1 MKSPI
6 RHLLKKPSTLTAADR
21 LVQAQLEQPME
32 AVGRS
37 GRPWARAVA
46 RAMIVLQI
54 LQTALIAGP
63 AYAQVAA
70 AGNAP
75 AGQKPLV
82 DAAANG
88 VPIVLIAPPSAAGV
102 SHNRYDQF
110 NVDSRGLILNNSRES
125 VGTQLGG
132 IVNGNMQLGTTS
144 ARIILNEVTSGNPS
158 RLNGYIEV
166 AGQRADLVIANP
178 NGISCDGCGFLNTAG
193 RATLT
198 TGTPQYNGAGQ
209 LDSLNVQRGVITIGA
224 RGLNASNVEQLDLLA
239 RGIVIEGEI
248 STRNLQAV
256 LGANKV
262 LYGTL
267 KATAQ
272 DGSGNAPKFAIDIAD
287 LGGMYANQIYLVAT
301 EKGLGVNS
309 AGRIASLTEN
319 LTLSAQGDLTLKDNY
334 SKKDVDLSSSGKVTL
349 TGQTNAE
356 RNARIAATERVA
368 VNNGAVLRAEQ
379 SVLLTTA
386 QIDNSGSVIQKSA
399 SETLVLAAERINSSG
414 SIYSATDLSLQAR
427 TIDGKGGVLQAERA
441 LKLSADRILVDQQ
454 QWAANEAVTVKAG
467 ELRAVNSVMAAGTDL
482 SLNTS
487 GVLNIQGSTLTA
499 KKAVDLR
506 GQGVNSA
513 AATVSAA
520 ALALDAGKGKLD
532 NTGGV
537 LYAAGNIDLRA
548 AGIDNTRGKIVAA
561 DKLALDAGGGALDNT
576 GGTVASKDAVFGN
589 VGSIRNRAG
598 TLSTTSD
605 LVLDGALD
613 NNKGKLITAGALTFS
628 GASLDNAGGAI
639 QAGNAVK
646 LTASG
651 LIDSADGIIQS
662 TSAGVAI
669 KAGRLDNSKGA
680 IAGARDIAIDAG
692 RMLGRNGDISAGGKL
707 AVSGAALD
715 LSGASLA
722 SNGTL
727 DLAASDIVASAA
739 RLHAGQ
745 ALTVKAG
752 NLSAAGAS
760 IASVG
765 SVNVAAT
772 GDAWLDKAAI
782 AANGNV
788 DLNSRNL
795 HAQQLR
801 VESGGTVA
809 LKADVVDLQDA
820 SLSGARGLGL
830 TAGTLLMKGG
840 SAVSGGML
848 TITGQSQQ
856 GGKLSAARDVDIR
869 MEKGLDLTG
878 GAILAGGDIAVRAE
892 GIVTDQALLGGKH
905 IVLDAGLQS
914 VSNVQGTIVAES
926 GGGTRAPALV
936 VRGNGIDNNRG
947 VLSSDSNAVFDAK
960 SQVFDNS
967 NGKVVVG
974 GDMDLSAA
982 MLKNRSGSIATGSS
996 IVMRGNEVDNTDGQ
1010 LRSGKDVIIEASGQ
1024 RLGNERGVIEA
1035 QGTMTL
1041 LAADLNNIGGRL
1053 TANQTLNLTAGALN
1067 NSGGTVAAGK
1077 DLTLSVSGVANSG
1090 NGSLNAGGP
1099 LSISAGRFDAAGA
1112 HISSN
1117 ERIVIAAGQ
1126 GMYLDKS
1133 DIKAGG
1139 AVDLS
1144 AGVVQATGAT
1154 IISNG
1159 AIAVSGRDS
1168 VNLAASDINANG
1180 AVTIKAANGASLQGA
1195 QIATNAQLHIDA
1207 ASIDGGA
1214 SRLSS
1219 AGEMALHADAGGIVL
1234 AGAHLAS
1241 GATLRIDGKGIDA
1254 ANATL
1259 AAKGDIALDTRGA
1272 DYKADGSLHRSE
1284 SGGITLKANNID
1296 LGGSAG
1302 HIGDSGFIANGSI
1315 ALDASGQINA
1325 ANSTISSG
1333 SNVALNAGRGIS
1345 TAGGAVSAIG
1355 SATLSGT
1362 AIDNAGGAIAANG
1375 ALKLV
1380 ARDGGID
1387 NGGGSIMSRD
1397 QLTLQTRAGL
1407 DRIAGKPAAAG
1418 GATDLNNK
1426 GGTIVGVAG
1435 AVINSGTIDNSSGK
1449 IASGDSLVLDLGNSD
1464 FKGAKGSVLSE
1475 KALTLSARQ
1484 IDLSAGQLRAGK
1496 GVSLSAEQIVAQGA
1510 AISAAAGD
1518 LLIDSKGGSID
1529 TSHADMLASGLLS
1542 LKSGAANLAQAK
1554 LSSGAGTSIASAA
1567 LDARQASIQAGG
1579 DIVIASGAAINAQDA
1594 SIGAGGKLDLTAS
1607 SLKGGQYSAFK
1618 DLTVVTTGAIDLGK
1632 SSLPGAQ
1639 GGAFLTDAALNVKA
1653 QGAILDDG
1661 RAIGKNITFD
1671 VGNGLLSNRGG
1682 TILAT
1687 DAAASAPALKVT
1699 GNGIDSTGGSIVS
1712 NGDLIINSG
1721 SGALDNSK
1729 GTIGALRTL
1738 DVVAGKLGNAGGTVV
1753 ANTALALQVQAIDNQ
1768 AGKIQAGTSLNVKAG
1783 DIDNRA
1789 GTLAG
1794 STGID
1799 LTAGKVDSSN
1809 KALIGSNGDVTLHT
1823 KGLDNSGS
1831 QVTAGG
1837 KLVIDTGA
1845 AGAITNVKGSL
1856 ASDGG
1861 MTLASAGELDNSGGA
1876 IAAGAGLDAQIQ
1888 GALVN
1893 KDGNIVAAKNLGLKV
1908 KGALANQGG
1917 AIQAGG
1923 DMLVGTNKGIANDTG
1938 KLIANGALGIDG
1950 ASLTSK
1956 KGLISAGKD
1965 LTLDVKTLG
1974 GALDNQGGQI
1984 QASGKASIAAK
1995 GVGNVDGVI
2004 IASDDLLLDAGKALL
2019 DNRGGI
2025 VQSAKASVAIDAGD
2039 IASQGTASAIVAA
2052 GNLTVAGNN
2061 IDSGK
2066 GLISAGKDLSL
2077 IAQGTLGNAQGRI
2090 TAGAQATVQ
2099 GQGIDNSGAL
2109 LSAGKTLTV
2118 QAGSGTVVNSGGSI
2132 LAGETLKLGA
2142 GGVQNLGGSVASNGD
2157 LTLVAD
2163 SGGTVDNSAGTIRSA
2178 QGNVSLTGGQLRN
2191 GSIGTGASGPG
2202 GSIAG
2207 GKDVTISANGALLN
2221 RGGAIEAANKLTIQA
2236 GAALDNT
2243 NGKLTGAN
2251 ALAVSA
2257 NGITSVNGSMLSN
2270 GALSANAGTGAF
2282 DNSKGVISGGSTTT
2296 LNSAGRFDNTDGKI
2310 TTGANLVAT
2319 TGAFDNVRGLV
2330 SAQGG
2335 ANLTTA
2341 AFDGRKGEVIGQQ
2354 ALTINTQ
2361 GARFDG
2367 SGGRFASNGG
2377 VTLAT
2382 GDAVLTGSTIAA
2394 GDSFALQSIGANTRL
2409 DANGIQI
2416 AVTKNITMTGAD
2428 VALNGSSLQA
2438 GNTITVAGSTV
2449 GLNNATLAANSAVN
2463 INGTD
2468 VQAGAINIST
2478 QGDISLQASNSLDYR
2493 NGQFAA
2499 GNNAAIYGGGL
2510 VATSGAK
2517 LAAGKR
2523 LSFGMGQQ
2531 AVDFSALDFTYQFG
2545 TDLLVQAL
2553 GIRTGGVAISADN
2566 LFFDAGTGV
2575 LDNTGGTLSATGV
2588 IEFKARG
2595 MINSGGLIAADHLV
2609 SLDSGMGAIIN
2620 DGGTIASAAGK
2631 IGIAG
2636 SDLLNKD
2643 GGNITAAE
2651 SVNVSTIGLTDNA
2664 GGNIVSDGEV
2674 SLYSGTLGNVKGNVV
2689 SNKDKVTVNVRT
2701 FDNDGG
2707 VVSAK
2712 TALDVTATLGVSN
2725 KGGTMLAGLDASI
2738 VAKNGVNNTGGV
2750 IGAAGKVA
2758 LTSSTGVVINQGGS
2772 IQSDTST
2779 VAIDAGNGI
2788 WNQNGDIYGLTGVQA
2803 KTDAN
2808 LLNMQGG
2815 RIASQGDVKL
2825 SSLKGKLDNTDGIVS
2840 SGSALIVAAKDVN
2853 NAGGVLSGLTSVKVD
2868 ADSVDNNAGVIEA
2881 GTGGIAITAKT
2892 LSNDNSGSQRGIVSK
2907 GDITIGGGAV
2917 KQNGGYIGADGKL
2930 TIDGTSID
2938 NTGGSTML
2946 ALKELSL
2953 TGTTGINNQD
2963 GNIKSALDTTLKT
2976 PVLNNVGGTVF
2987 ANNNLVVDAAAI
2999 DNSNTN
3005 NGAFDKGLL
3014 ASNTVTVNAATVGN
3028 VNGAI
3033 VALKNLKV
3041 AGSASINN
3049 TGGQLSGEA
3058 VTIDTADFI
3067 NTGGRTDATTTLT
3080 ATMKKFSA
3088 DGVMASTGTLRLA
3101 MNGDYTNGGIVA
3113 AENNLEIVLNNGKYT
3128 NNGTISAARDLSLSA
3143 TELNN
3148 YGTISA
3154 TNTTINVGSFVNS
3167 DTNGKGVVNSVG
3179 TTTINAGNTVNT
3191 GRIYGGD
3198 VVIGGAVSNE
3208 ADATIGARD
3217 TLTMSGLLINKPGAN
3232 VISLGNMKLGDVVN
3246 AGARIESGGN
3256 LDVRNLRNINCVAG
3270 SGGNGVGASDCGTYG
3285 LQGGVSLTDVTTV
3298 TPVNQ
3303 VILTDSQTGLVHNL
3317 NDLVI
3322 VYADD
3327 TFHYVVPGE
3336 DHKIED
3342 YIQRTYTT
3350 KTTVASVIAT
3360 SNSGTVAAAG
3370 NVSAQ
3375 SAQNIDSRIV
3385 AGGSVLING
3394 GSEVGNGIEKTAG
3407 DSVNI
3412 STQGSQQI
3420 TTTGTEFETHVDSCK
3435 PWQSCKHKRIY
3446 GGTSNFEDVG
3456 PTTSIDVAGVLYD
3469 SGGAASAPVA
3479 PANATIAPAEPAKV
3493 VGTLGT
3499 GVAGNITAAN
3509 GNTAAGDTTTT
3520 KTGNVV
3526 TYQNGS
3532 TTVGINVGAI
3542 NTNTAVQGVGVQGVI
3557 AGGAPSV
3564 STSVA
3569 AGGTKIGA
3577 QAAGTAGGTGPVLTD
3592 AQQQGSGGAADVTVG
3607 TSAQPVVKGQVAG
3620 NALPGSVIAGN
3631 ARAVQQSAI
3640 GDLTTSF
3647 AKFAAARP
3655 VTVAEKTVAGVVG
3668 TNTKDIGV
3676 RATDPKVPNVTL
3688 TSNTDWK
3695 APSGNL
3701 FSLKPGEGAGYLVE
3715 TDPLFTDKKKWTGS
3729 DYFLDQLAIDPQRT
3743 LKRYGDGFVEQRAF
3757 ADQLINITG
3766 RNKLSGYENNEQ
3778 AFKALMDSGVAYAK
3792 QFQLT
3797 PGVALSEQ
3805 QMAQLTTDIVWLQE
3819 ETVTMPDGS
3828 TTKALVP
3835 QVYLRR
3841 PQQGDLST
3849 GGALIAG
3856 DNVTIR
3862 NQNGS
3867 ISNNGTILAGYA
3879 NAKPTDM
3886 HGTVTLDA
3894 KNVSNG
3900 GTIAGN
3906 VIDIRAANDIAN
3918 VGGRIAGLSNKG
3930 VDGSA
3935 TDDSRVT
3942 LNAGRDIL
3950 VASTTRT
3957 RSVDTV
3963 GNNGTSTSSRTNI
3976 DRVATIAGGNVL
3988 IDAKGNFTARAA
4000 QVDAAANLSVLAGKN
4015 IDIAGVEE
4023 KHALFVPLGGNTMG
4037 RTGYTNEASISN
4049 AGSSL
4054 TAGNNLAVKA
4064 GADTTLSGSRI
4075 AAANDAS
4082 ISGTNVTISAVKDR
4096 TLVDVQTVGRKQYDR
4111 AMNDDESLSGGSV
4124 SAGSSVT
4131 IVATGMATGQKD
4143 KDGKAIAQV
4152 GTGNLVLNAGK
4163 VTALKG
4169 TASLLANN
4177 DVSIQ
4182 TITTGHDSLNDSYSK
4197 SGNLVK
4203 SKTTTTSSTSNTQ
4216 QAEGSR
4222 IAGNSIAI
4230 VAGNGKD
4237 LVGNVNV
4244 IGSSVLADTRLAVT
4258 AGADINV
4265 LAATSTGTYSQA
4277 TTVKQSGLSGAKN
4290 GVGLSAGSSTVKSRE
4305 DGSFATQSETGSV
4318 LGSSGGNVILNAGKN
4333 ATIAGSDLIAGR
4345 LDTDATLLNGN
4356 IDISAQN
4363 IAIIPGQD
4371 QRHETQSLDTTSKS
4385 FTVAVVGT
4393 PVDTLRNLKKIKEDK
4408 SKFGRVNGTLSELA
4422 DSSLTA
4428 PQVAVTFGK
4437 SQTSSSTVHDGQT
4450 QSGSSLSASGDIRLT
4465 ARGNGVTG
4473 VDGKPVDGD
4482 ITVRGSKID
4491 GGGVVK
4497 LSAERNVTV
4506 EASTDR
4512 SSDSSAATAS
4522 ASTFSAAGLSLG
4534 DITRAING
4542 GPNSG
4547 GVTLSPY
4554 NQKRGSDSGS
4564 ETSTRQT
4571 ASLINGNKVELVSN
4585 RGDILVQG
4593 SGIKAKGDIALSA
4606 SAGKIDIV
4614 SGQDGTVLKE
4624 THNIMQLGDL
4634 GGNGTANTVGIK
4646 RGSDTLD
4653 TRKDQQNTIRSGL
4666 SAGGNLAITAKDN
4679 VAVRGSDLHAD
4690 GNVDIKGRNVVL
4702 DPGVDEV
4709 STKAASK
4716 TSQFGVTVAL
4726 SGYAVDAAN
4735 AVKQAAV
4742 AHEQKDDD
4750 KLAGIYAVKAAIT
4763 VANGTGVGG
4772 GTPAA
4777 NNTQAPAS
4785 SQASIKATVSIG
4797 GNSSDSTTNNSAL
4810 QNKGSTVSA
4819 GQNLTVTA
4827 TGDGGKDANGKASD
4841 GNITARGAVLSG
4853 KDVTLDAARDI
4864 RLASAQ
4870 DTSANDSWNSSH
4882 NASVGVGFGLGGTQ
4896 NGFTLELAAGQ
4907 SHGNAN
4913 GDATTNQNTSVT
4925 ASNVL
4930 TIKSGK
4936 DTALAGAQ
4944 VKGDKVV
4951 ANIGGDLNIASLQDT
4966 DNYTSREK
4974 SSGGSVS
4981 ICVPPFCY
4989 GASSG
4994 SVNAAKANIDSTFAS
5009 VNQQSGIYAG
5019 AQGFDVTVKNNTD
5032 LIGGVIASA
5041 AGADKNRLTTGTL
5054 TQTDVKNAASYD
5066 SDSSSVN
5073 LSYSSGASAIQ
5084 TIGSNVAGNMAGNLT
5099 PVQNGNAAGTTKSAI
5114 SAGTLVITDA
5124 KGQIAATG
5132 KTAEETV
5139 ATTDRDTAN
5148 SAGTIGKIFDQKK
5161 LLEDQEYA
5169 KALAG
5174 VVQQS
5179 TAFIEKKLGDALVG
5193 TDLATKVAVHAV
5205 IDGALTKLVGGDF
5218 SSGAAA
5224 SAATTA
5230 LLETFGDEIKKIP
5243 GLKPDDVRALT
5254 TLLASVVGKAVA
5266 GVTGASPEA
5275 GNAAGLVTGAAAENN
5290 FLRHKEADAMAKEF
5304 AECEKKPKG
5313 CAEYEE
5319 IRNKYRI
5326 LSTKNIATV
5335 EACIKAGDVACVKNL
5350 EGDAAAA
5357 GEISNVLMSWDH
5369 TFFEGRQNNIRDG
5382 GVKGSASLF
5391 GSDISQAEEVRT
5403 FRQNFCVGVSAG
5415 GCDQLVNAALNDRLK
5430 RAGTLIV
5437 VGMLA
5442 VKAGG
5447 AIRGITLRFVPVKGV
5462 ASFPPVAEAPI
5473 AGETTQTGAGAPN
5486 PKGGRRGAPGTVDQ
5500 HAAIGDELHIE
5511 GPAIFDRNGKLIGRI
5526 DPITN
5531 IIEPQ
5536 LGFDNPP
5543 MLPKKPF
5550 DIIESGGGV
5559 TVPPGSGGN
5568 AKPPLLPLNI
5578 VDKRL
5583 PDGKNFIGDDIAL
5596 KEGANY
5602 FRGNELVDVN
5612 RRVLAEFDQ
5621 INMVT
5626 KTITEDKDGSQF
5638 GKRLDPTMS
5647 VEDREALI
5655 LAQAEIYVDK
5665 KVISKMHDKIA
5676 ALKNADAIRPNGN
5689 GKDTMST
5696 PQLNDIR
5703 SFKNIEFRFIGD
5715 GAALQSV
5722 MNRRVGI
5729 LRQQYPDFNFV
5740 VVYGDKTQGKK

>member
-21 LVQAQLEQPME
+21 LVQAQLEEPME

-63 AYAQVAA
+63 AYAQVVA

-414 SIYSATDLSLQAR
+414 SMYSATDLSLQAR

-441 LKLSADRILVDQQ
+441 LKVSADSILVDQQ

-467 ELRAVNSVMAAGTDL
+467 ELRAANSVMAAGTDL

-487 GVLNIQGSTLTA
+487 GALNIQGSTLTA
-499 KKAVDLR
+499 KKAIDLR

-537 LYAAGNIDLRA
+537 LYAAGNINLRA

-576 GGTVASKDAVFGN
+576 GGTVASKDAVFAN

-680 IAGARDIAIDAG
+680 IAAARDIAIDAG

-739 RLHAGQ
+739 KLHAGQ
-745 ALTVKAG
+745 ALTLKAD

-760 IASVG
+760 IASVA
-765 SVNVAAT
+765 SVNVAVT

-782 AANGNV
+782 AANGNL

-869 MEKGLDLTG
+869 MEKQLDLSG

-1024 RLGNERGVIEA
+1024 RLGNERGVIET

-1053 TANQTLNLTAGALN
+1053 AANQTLNLTAGALN

-1195 QIATNAQLHIDA
+1195 QIATNAQLHVDA
-1207 ASIDGGA
+1207 ANIDGGA

-1259 AAKGDIALDTRGA
+1259 AAKSDIALDTRGA

-1302 HIGDSGFIANGSI
+1302 RIGDSGFIANGSI

-1435 AVINSGTIDNSSGK
+1435 AVINSGTIDNSGGK
-1449 IASGDSLVLDLGNSD
+1449 FASGDSLVLDLGNSD

-1529 TSHADMLASGLLS
+1529 ASHADMLASGLLS

-1579 DIVIASGAAINAQDA
+1579 DIAIASGAAINAQDA
-1594 SIGAGGKLDLTAS
+1594 AIGAGGKLDLTAS

-1661 RAIGKNITFD
+1661 RAIGKNITLD

-1738 DVVAGKLGNAGGTVV
+1738 DVAAGKLGNAGGKVV

-1809 KALIGSNGDVTLHT
+1809 KALIGSNGNVTLHT

-1845 AGAITNVKGSL
+1845 AGAIKNVKGSL

-1861 MTLASAGELDNSGGA
+1861 MTLASAGEFDNSGGA

-2039 IASQGTASAIVAA
+2039 IASQGTGSAIVAA
-2052 GNLTVAGNN
+2052 GKLTVTGNN

-2090 TAGAQATVQ
+2090 TAGAHATVQ
-2099 GQGIDNSGAL
+2099 GVGIDNSGAL

-2191 GSIGTGASGPG
+2191 GTIGTGASGPG

-2335 ANLTTA
+2335 ASLTTA

-2478 QGDISLQASNSLDYR
+2478 QGDISLQASNTLDYR

-2575 LDNTGGTLSATGV
+2575 LDNTGGSLSATGV

-2609 SLDSGMGAIIN
+2609 SLDSGMGAVIN

-2631 IGIAG
+2631 IGISG

-2651 SVNVSTIGLTDNA
+2651 SVNVSVIGLTDNA
-2664 GGNIVSDGEV
+2664 SGNIVSDGEV
-2674 SLYSGTLGNVKGNVV
+2674 SLYSGTLGNAKGNVV

-2712 TALDVTATLGVSN
+2712 MALDVTATLGVSN
-2725 KGGTMLAGLDASI
+2725 KGGSMLAGLDATI

-2758 LTSSTGVVINQGGS
+2758 LTSSTGVVINHGGS

-2815 RIASQGDVKL
+2815 RIASQGDVKF

-2853 NAGGVLSGLTSVKVD
+2853 NAGGVLSGLTSAKVD

-2881 GTGGIAITAKT
+2881 GTGGIVITAKT

-2930 TIDGTSID
+2930 TIDGTGID

-2953 TGTTGINNQD
+2953 TGSTGINNQN

-3101 MNGDYTNGGIVA
+3101 MDGDYTNGGIVA

-3208 ADATIGARD
+3208 ADATIGARES
-3217 TLTMSGLLINKPGAN
+3217 LTMIGSLINKPNAN
-3232 VISLGNMKLGDVVN
+3232 VVSLGNMQLGSVVN

-3256 LDVRNLRNINCVAG
+3256 LDVGTLHNINCVAG

-3285 LQGGVSLTDVTTV
+3285 LQGAVQLQDVATVEALNKITLTENGTNT
-3298 TPVNQ
+3298 
-3303 VILTDSQTGLVHNL
+3303 LY
-3317 NDLVI
+3317 DL
-3322 VYADD
+3322 ADLEIHYSKG
-3327 TFHYVVPGE
+3327 TFHYQLPG
-3336 DHKIED
+3336 DSHKIED
-3342 YIQRTYTT
+3342 YTKRTYST
-3350 KTTVASVIAT
+3350 KTTVASVIAA
-3360 SNSGTVAAAG
+3360 SNAGVVRAAG
-3370 NVSAQ
+3370 NISAG
-3375 SAQNIDSRIV
+3375 SAQNMDSSIV
-3385 AGGSVLING
+3385 AGGSVVIG
-3394 GSEVGNGIEKTAG
+3394 GGAEIGNGIEKSPG

-3412 STQGSQQI
+3412 STQGIKQI
-3420 TTTGTEFETHVDSCK
+3420 TDAGVKYYTHVEASGF
-3435 PWQSCKHKRIY
+3435 SSHKRVDEPEQI
-3446 GGTSNFEDVG
+3446 FQDVG
-3456 PTTSIDVAGVLYD
+3456 PTTTIDVAGVVYN
-3469 SGGAASAPVA
+3469 SGGAAPQPAA
-3479 PANATIAPAEPAKV
+3479 PALAVIAPAEPAKV
-3493 VGTLGT
+3493 VGTLGA

-3509 GNTAAGDTTTT
+3509 GNTTAGDATTT

-3532 TTVGINVGAI
+3532 TTIGINVGAI
-3542 NTNTAVQGVGVQGVI
+3542 NADTAVQGVGVQGVI
-3557 AGGAPSV
+3557 AGAAPSV
-3564 STSVA
+3564 NTAVA
-3569 AGGTKIGA
+3569 DGGTNIVT
-3577 QAAGTAGGTGPVLTD
+3577 QAAGTASGAGPVSTV

-3607 TSAQPVVKGQVAG
+3607 TSAQPIVKGQVAG

-3631 ARAVQQSAI
+3631 ARAAQQTAI

-3655 VTVAEKTVAGVVG
+3655 VTVAEKTVTGIAGS
-3668 TNTKDIGV
+3668 NPKDING

-3729 DYFLDQLAIDPQRT
+3729 DYFLDQLGIDPQRT
-3743 LKRYGDGFVEQRAF
+3743 LKRYGDGF
-3757 ADQLINITG
+3757 
-3766 RNKLSGYENNEQ
+3766 
-3778 AFKALMDSGVAYAK
+3778 
-3792 QFQLT
+3792 
-3797 PGVALSEQ
+3797 
-3805 QMAQLTTDIVWLQE
+3805 
-3819 ETVTMPDGS
+3819 
-3828 TTKALVP
+3828 
-3835 QVYLRR
+3835 
-3841 PQQGDLST
+3841 
-3849 GGALIAG
+3849 
-3856 DNVTIR
+3856 
-3862 NQNGS
+3862 
-3867 ISNNGTILAGYA
+3867 
-3879 NAKPTDM
+3879 
-3886 HGTVTLDA
+3886 
-3894 KNVSNG
+3894 
-3900 GTIAGN
+3900 
-3906 VIDIRAANDIAN
+3906 
-3918 VGGRIAGLSNKG
+3918 
-3930 VDGSA
+3930 
-3935 TDDSRVT
+3935 
-3942 LNAGRDIL
+3942 
-3950 VASTTRT
+3950 
-3957 RSVDTV
+3957 
-3963 GNNGTSTSSRTNI
+3963 
-3976 DRVATIAGGNVL
+3976 
-3988 IDAKGNFTARAA
+3988 
-4000 QVDAAANLSVLAGKN
+4000 
-4015 IDIAGVEE
+4015 
-4023 KHALFVPLGGNTMG
+4023 
-4037 RTGYTNEASISN
+4037 
-4049 AGSSL
+4049 
-4054 TAGNNLAVKA
+4054 
-4064 GADTTLSGSRI
+4064 
-4075 AAANDAS
+4075 
-4082 ISGTNVTISAVKDR
+4082 
-4096 TLVDVQTVGRKQYDR
+4096 
-4111 AMNDDESLSGGSV
+4111 
-4124 SAGSSVT
+4124 
-4131 IVATGMATGQKD
+4131 
-4143 KDGKAIAQV
+4143 
-4152 GTGNLVLNAGK
+4152 
-4163 VTALKG
+4163 
-4169 TASLLANN
+4169 
-4177 DVSIQ
+4177 
-4182 TITTGHDSLNDSYSK
+4182 
-4197 SGNLVK
+4197 
-4203 SKTTTTSSTSNTQ
+4203 
-4216 QAEGSR
+4216 
-4222 IAGNSIAI
+4222 
-4230 VAGNGKD
+4230 
-4237 LVGNVNV
+4237 
-4244 IGSSVLADTRLAVT
+4244 
-4258 AGADINV
+4258 
-4265 LAATSTGTYSQA
+4265 
-4277 TTVKQSGLSGAKN
+4277 
-4290 GVGLSAGSSTVKSRE
+4290 
-4305 DGSFATQSETGSV
+4305 
-4318 LGSSGGNVILNAGKN
+4318 
-4333 ATIAGSDLIAGR
+4333 
-4345 LDTDATLLNGN
+4345 
-4356 IDISAQN
+4356 
-4363 IAIIPGQD
+4363 
-4371 QRHETQSLDTTSKS
+4371 
-4385 FTVAVVGT
+4385 
-4393 PVDTLRNLKKIKEDK
+4393 
-4408 SKFGRVNGTLSELA
+4408 
-4422 DSSLTA
+4422 
-4428 PQVAVTFGK
+4428 
-4437 SQTSSSTVHDGQT
+4437 
-4450 QSGSSLSASGDIRLT
+4450 
-4465 ARGNGVTG
+4465 
-4473 VDGKPVDGD
+4473 
-4482 ITVRGSKID
+4482 
-4491 GGGVVK
+4491 
-4497 LSAERNVTV
+4497 
-4506 EASTDR
+4506 
-4512 SSDSSAATAS
+4512 
-4522 ASTFSAAGLSLG
+4522 
-4534 DITRAING
+4534 
-4542 GPNSG
+4542 
-4547 GVTLSPY
+4547 
-4554 NQKRGSDSGS
+4554 
-4564 ETSTRQT
+4564 
-4571 ASLINGNKVELVSN
+4571 
-4585 RGDILVQG
+4585 
-4593 SGIKAKGDIALSA
+4593 
-4606 SAGKIDIV
+4606 
-4614 SGQDGTVLKE
+4614 
-4624 THNIMQLGDL
+4624 
-4634 GGNGTANTVGIK
+4634 
-4646 RGSDTLD
+4646 
-4653 TRKDQQNTIRSGL
+4653 
-4666 SAGGNLAITAKDN
+4666 
-4679 VAVRGSDLHAD
+4679 
-4690 GNVDIKGRNVVL
+4690 
-4702 DPGVDEV
+4702 
-4709 STKAASK
+4709 
-4716 TSQFGVTVAL
+4716 
-4726 SGYAVDAAN
+4726 
-4735 AVKQAAV
+4735 
-4742 AHEQKDDD
+4742 
-4750 KLAGIYAVKAAIT
+4750 
-4763 VANGTGVGG
+4763 
-4772 GTPAA
+4772 
-4777 NNTQAPAS
+4777 
-4785 SQASIKATVSIG
+4785 
-4797 GNSSDSTTNNSAL
+4797 
-4810 QNKGSTVSA
+4810 
-4819 GQNLTVTA
+4819 
-4827 TGDGGKDANGKASD
+4827 
-4841 GNITARGAVLSG
+4841 
-4853 KDVTLDAARDI
+4853 
-4864 RLASAQ
+4864 
-4870 DTSANDSWNSSH
+4870 
-4882 NASVGVGFGLGGTQ
+4882 
-4896 NGFTLELAAGQ
+4896 
-4907 SHGNAN
+4907 
-4913 GDATTNQNTSVT
+4913 
-4925 ASNVL
+4925 
-4930 TIKSGK
+4930 
-4936 DTALAGAQ
+4936 
-4944 VKGDKVV
+4944 
-4951 ANIGGDLNIASLQDT
+4951 
-4966 DNYTSREK
+4966 
-4974 SSGGSVS
+4974 
-4981 ICVPPFCY
+4981 
-4989 GASSG
+4989 
-4994 SVNAAKANIDSTFAS
+4994 
-5009 VNQQSGIYAG
+5009 
-5019 AQGFDVTVKNNTD
+5019 
-5032 LIGGVIASA
+5032 
-5041 AGADKNRLTTGTL
+5041 
-5054 TQTDVKNAASYD
+5054 
-5066 SDSSSVN
+5066 
-5073 LSYSSGASAIQ
+5073 
-5084 TIGSNVAGNMAGNLT
+5084 
-5099 PVQNGNAAGTTKSAI
+5099 
-5114 SAGTLVITDA
+5114 
-5124 KGQIAATG
+5124 
-5132 KTAEETV
+5132 
-5139 ATTDRDTAN
+5139 
-5148 SAGTIGKIFDQKK
+5148 
-5161 LLEDQEYA
+5161 
-5169 KALAG
+5169 
-5174 VVQQS
+5174 
-5179 TAFIEKKLGDALVG
+5179 
-5193 TDLATKVAVHAV
+5193 
-5205 IDGALTKLVGGDF
+5205 
-5218 SSGAAA
+5218 
-5224 SAATTA
+5224 
-5230 LLETFGDEIKKIP
+5230 
-5243 GLKPDDVRALT
+5243 
-5254 TLLASVVGKAVA
+5254 
-5266 GVTGASPEA
+5266 
-5275 GNAAGLVTGAAAENN
+5275 
-5290 FLRHKEADAMAKEF
+5290 
-5304 AECEKKPKG
+5304 
-5313 CAEYEE
+5313 
-5319 IRNKYRI
+5319 
-5326 LSTKNIATV
+5326 
-5335 EACIKAGDVACVKNL
+5335 
-5350 EGDAAAA
+5350 
-5357 GEISNVLMSWDH
+5357 
-5369 TFFEGRQNNIRDG
+5369 
-5382 GVKGSASLF
+5382 
-5391 GSDISQAEEVRT
+5391 
-5403 FRQNFCVGVSAG
+5403 
-5415 GCDQLVNAALNDRLK
+5415 
-5430 RAGTLIV
+5430 
-5437 VGMLA
+5437 
-5442 VKAGG
+5442 
-5447 AIRGITLRFVPVKGV
+5447 
-5462 ASFPPVAEAPI
+5462 
-5473 AGETTQTGAGAPN
+5473 
-5486 PKGGRRGAPGTVDQ
+5486 
-5500 HAAIGDELHIE
+5500 
-5511 GPAIFDRNGKLIGRI
+5511 
-5526 DPITN
+5526 
-5531 IIEPQ
+5531 
-5536 LGFDNPP
+5536 
-5543 MLPKKPF
+5543 
-5550 DIIESGGGV
+5550 
-5559 TVPPGSGGN
+5559 
-5568 AKPPLLPLNI
+5568 
-5578 VDKRL
+5578 
-5583 PDGKNFIGDDIAL
+5583 
-5596 KEGANY
+5596 
-5602 FRGNELVDVN
+5602 
-5612 RRVLAEFDQ
+5612 
-5621 INMVT
+5621 
-5626 KTITEDKDGSQF
+5626 
-5638 GKRLDPTMS
+5638 
-5647 VEDREALI
+5647 
-5655 LAQAEIYVDK
+5655 
-5665 KVISKMHDKIA
+5665 
-5676 ALKNADAIRPNGN
+5676 
-5689 GKDTMST
+5689 
-5696 PQLNDIR
+5696 
-5703 SFKNIEFRFIGD
+5703 
-5715 GAALQSV
+5715 
-5722 MNRRVGI
+5722 
-5729 LRQQYPDFNFV
+5729 
-5740 VVYGDKTQGKK
+5740 